1 MFGQQYGNPYLQP
14 RVMQQPIQSVYPTTS
29 YAPTF
34 MQIKGRPVTNIEE
47 ARAAQIDFD
56 GSSTYFP
63 SVSEGKIYE
72 KAIDLNGAPVFKVYE
87 LAKPQEKKEVNYA
100 EAEQVK
106 LLQQKVDMLEQK
118 LNSLGGMRYEPVTNN
133 ANAAIS
139 QQSVSYDAITNRQQ
153 SNVSAGNE
161 NGTGQESHTNQ
172 ADNTQPRQR
181 AWYE

>member
-1 MFGQQYGNPYLQP
+1 MYGYNNPYLQP
-14 RVMQQPIQSVYPTTS
+14 RIVQPQISQQYQSYPQ
-29 YAPTF
+29 PF
-34 MQIKGRPVTNIEE
+34 VQIKGRPVTNIEE

-63 SVSEGKIYE
+63 SIAEGKIYE
-72 KAIDLNGAPVFKVYE
+72 KAIDLNGTPIFRIYE

-106 LLQQKVDMLEQK
+106 LLQQKVELLEQK
-118 LNSLGGMRYEPVTNN
+118 LNAIGGMRYEPVTNN
-133 ANAAIS
+133 ANVAVS
-139 QQSVSYDAITNRQQ
+139 QQSVSYDAVNNRQQ
-153 SNVSAGNE
+153 SNVSTGNE
-161 NGTGQESHTNQ
+161 NGAGQESRTNQ

>member
-1 MFGQQYGNPYLQP
+1 MFGQYNNPYLQP
-14 RVMQQPIQSVYPTTS
+14 RIVQPQITQQSIYPS
-29 YAPTF
+29 YTQTF
-34 MQIKGRPVTNIEE
+34 GQIKGRPVTNIEE

-56 GSSTYFP
+56 GSSNYFP
-63 SVSEGKIYE
+63 SMAEGKIYE
-72 KAIDLNGAPVFKVYE
+72 KAIDLNGTPIFRVYE
-87 LAKPQEKKEVNYA
+87 LAKPQERKEVSYA

-118 LNSLGGMRYEPVTNN
+118 LNTLGGMRYEPATNN

-139 QQSVSYDAITNRQQ
+139 QQPVSYDAVNNRQQ
-153 SNVSAGNE
+153 PNVSAGNE
-161 NGTGQESHTNQ
+161 NGAGQESRTNQ